1 MDETHPPVLQR
12 VADPPACA
20 LPLPQQLLPDAGAA
34 IAPLQL
40 CVAARVPLVAMQGQL
55 QQCLQQQQQQQQQQ
69 PPHYPVASSS
79 LFALKAILL
88 R

>member
-1 MDETHPPVLQR
+1 
-12 VADPPACA
+12 
-20 LPLPQQLLPDAGAA
+20 
-34 IAPLQL
+34 
-40 CVAARVPLVAMQGQL
+40 MQGQL
-55 QQCLQQQQQQQQQQ
+55 QQCLQQQQQQQ